1 MKKQSTAKG
10 FATLSLSGIT
20 IKLISLV
27 FVPMILAVIGEEG
40 NGLYSA
46 ANQVFAFVYVIT
58 NSGTLN
64 AITKM
69 ISEYAA
75 KKTAED
81 AEKAFRVSRIALGV
95 AGGVFTVILLLVA
108 KKLAALMQYEQAAL
122 SIMALAPSVFF
133 TSIISGYRGYFQGM
147 RDFKPRAH
155 SQLLEQITH
164 VLSSLG
170 LAVLGMHM
178 PGTAEQKMIWACAG
192 ANAGT
197 TVAAF
202 AAMLYLMYYMKKFRK
217 NAKPHNLDLTE
228 IESEVSVEK
237 QTNTAYVSRHAAK
250 EVTELEST
258 AEERINKYDNP
269 NKWYNKF
276 SWAKWV
282 GKCLRVLFMENDFPT
297 TVKGI
302 LRVFVAYSVPITL
315 ASGLQYATNIIDAA
329 NTKLRLLAAGFEPGQ
344 ATAMYGYVSKYQQII
359 NVPMIIVIA
368 LGSTVL
374 PKLSSAKVLHDMRDF
389 KNSLVFAYRWC
400 FIVTIPIA
408 VGIFVLGEPIY
419 ATIKYGVGGDLLSMS
434 AIIVVFMGITQIQ
447 SSILQGMG
455 RLYAMSMFLTIGLAS
470 KIIINY
476 FVIAIPEV
484 NIYGTV
490 IGSVVCYLVTAVM
503 GQLYIKKHQQRV
515 RVPILRYIIKPLI
528 ASLAMGLCVWASFQ
542 GIFFVEGLFMGDGY
556 LKVAI
561 PTLLSVVIGV
571 IVFVVVFYFLGG
583 IKEKDLDMLP
593 DGLRRR
599 IPQKLYKRIQK

>member
-40 NGLYSA
+40 NGLYSV

-75 KKTAED
+75 KNTMED
-81 AEKAFRVSRIALGV
+81 AEKAFRISRIALGV
-95 AGGVFTVILLLVA
+95 TGAFFTVILLMIA
-108 KKLAALMQYEQAAL
+108 KPLASWMQYEQASL

-147 RDFKPRAH
+147 RDFRPRAQ
-155 SQLLEQITH
+155 SQLVEQITN

-170 LAVLGMHM
+170 LAWLGMNI
-178 PGTAEQKMIWACAG
+178 PGSAEQKMIWACAG

-202 AAMLYLMYYMKKFRK
+202 TAMVYLMFYMKRFKK
-217 NAKPHNLDLTE
+217 
-228 IESEVSVEK
+228 SM
-237 QTNTAYVSRHAAK
+237 YVSRHAADSEMEDEVDKSLEK
-250 EVTELEST
+250 ENETNS
-258 AEERINKYDNP
+258 EEQINKYDDSE
-269 NKWYNKF
+269 KWYNRY

-282 GKCLRVLFMENDFPT
+282 GKLLRVLFKENDFPSS
-297 TVKGI
+297 VKGI
-302 LRVFVAYSVPITL
+302 LRVFIAYSVPITL

-329 NTKLRLLAAGFEPGQ
+329 NTKLRLLAAGFEAGQ

-374 PKLSSAKVLHDMRDF
+374 PKLSRAKVLCNMRDF
-389 KNSLVFAYRWC
+389 RNSLIFAYRWC

-419 ATIKYGVGGDLLSMS
+419 ATIKYGVGGDLLSIS

-455 RLYAMSMFLTIGLAS
+455 RLYAMSVFLTIGLTI
-470 KIIINY
+470 KIVINY
-476 FVIAIPEV
+476 FVISIPEV

-490 IGSVVCYLVTAVM
+490 MGSVACYFVTAVM
-503 GQLYIKKHQQRV
+503 GQWYIKKHQQRV
-515 RVPILRYIIKPLI
+515 RVPILRYIFKPLI
-528 ASLAMGLCVWASFQ
+528 ASLVMGICVWAAYQ
-542 GIFFVEGLFMGDGY
+542 GIFYIEGLFMSDGY
-556 LKVAI
+556 VKVAI
-561 PTLLSVVIGV
+561 PTLLSVIIGM
-571 IVFVVVFYFLGG
+571 IVFVVVFYLLRG
-583 IKEKDLDMLP
+583 IHEKDLDMLP
-593 DGLRRR
+593 ASVRKR
-599 IPQKLYKRIQK
+599 IPQKLYNRIEK